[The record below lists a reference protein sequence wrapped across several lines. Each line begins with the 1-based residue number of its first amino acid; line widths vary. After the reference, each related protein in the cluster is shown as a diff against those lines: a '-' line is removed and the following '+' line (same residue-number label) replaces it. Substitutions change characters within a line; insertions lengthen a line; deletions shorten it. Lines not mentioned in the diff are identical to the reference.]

1 MAEEF
6 TDEPNLAHDCAHA
19 ICNCT
24 VAADEMYCS
33 AYCENAANAPDI
45 TCACGHPEC
54 ESEMPVEESSVSPV

>member
-1 MAEEF
+1 MAEGF
-6 TDEPNLAHDCAHA
+6 TNEPNLAHDCAHA

-24 VAADEMYCS
+24 VRAGEIYCG

-54 ESEMPVEESSVSPV
+54 EDETLVEESSDHPV